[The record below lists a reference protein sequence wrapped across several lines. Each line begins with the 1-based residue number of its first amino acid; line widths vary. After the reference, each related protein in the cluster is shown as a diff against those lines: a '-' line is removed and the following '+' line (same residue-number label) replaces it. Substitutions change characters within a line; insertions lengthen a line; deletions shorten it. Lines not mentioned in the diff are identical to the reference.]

1 MGKGI
6 GMANAQMEEAKKKL
20 TKRNG
25 RGAANSQQSAMKSL
39 NEAVLAV
46 YQAMNKMQ
54 ASGSASGYEQFLQRM
69 QEISGR
75 QQGIND
81 QSMQLA
87 FGQLFAAAQRS
98 LMQRLLKQQRQVQKS
113 LQQLMSETRQSGEQG
128 LGDLGGIA
136 EDIDEVIKDFQNKRY
151 QQRTKER
158 QQRILSRML
167 DSQKSLTQRGFKEER
182 KAEPANAIVYEG
194 PSGLPVDYG
203 QRRSLAMEALNQSL
217 KAGYSR
223 DYQTMIRRYFNA
235 LIQSEEQIIPTDTTF
250 NE

>member
-1 MGKGI
+1 M
-6 GMANAQMEEAKKKL
+6 
-20 TKRNG
+20 
-25 RGAANSQQSAMKSL
+25 
-39 NEAVLAV
+39 
-46 YQAMNKMQ
+46 
-54 ASGSASGYEQFLQRM
+54 SGQ
-69 QEISGR
+69 
-75 QQGIND
+75 QQGINS

-87 FGQLFAAAQRS
+87 LGQLSAAAQQS

-136 EDIDEVIKDFQNKRY
+136 KDIDEVIKDFQNKRY

-182 KAEPANAIVYEG
+182 KAETANEIVYEG

-235 LIQSEEQIIPTDTTF
+235 LSQSEEQIVPTDSTF

>member
-1 MGKGI
+1 MCI
-6 GMANAQMEEAKKKL
+6 
-20 TKRNG
+20 RD
-25 RGAANSQQSAMKSL
+25 R
-39 NEAVLAV
+39 

-54 ASGSASGYEQFLQRM
+54 TSGSASGYEQFLQRM
-69 QEISGR
+69 QEMSGE
-75 QQGIND
+75 QQGINS

-87 FGQLFAAAQRS
+87 LGQLSAAAQQS
-98 LMQRLLKQQRQVQKS
+98 LMQRLLKQQQQVQKS

-128 LGDLGGIA
+128 LGDLDGIA
-136 EDIDEVIKDFQNKRY
+136 KDIDEVIKDFQNKRY

-182 KAEPANAIVYEG
+182 KAETANEIVYEG

-223 DYQTMIRRYFNA
+223 DYQTMIRRYFNT
-235 LIQSEEQIIPTDTTF
+235 LSQSEEQIMPTDSTF

>member
-1 MGKGI
+1 M
-6 GMANAQMEEAKKKL
+6 L
-20 TKRNG
+20 FR
-25 RGAANSQQSAMKSL
+25 S
-39 NEAVLAV
+39 
-46 YQAMNKMQ
+46 
-54 ASGSASGYEQFLQRM
+54 YEQFLERM
-69 QEISGR
+69 KKMSGQ
-75 QQGIND
+75 QQGINS

-87 FGQLFAAAQRS
+87 LGQLSAAAQQS

-167 DSQKSLTQRGFKEER
+167 DSQKSLTQRGFKEDR
-182 KAEPANAIVYEG
+182 KAETANEIVYEG

-203 QRRSLAMEALNQSL
+203 QRRSLAMEADRKSVV
-217 KAGYSR
+217 
-223 DYQTMIRRYFNA
+223 
-235 LIQSEEQIIPTDTTF
+235 
-250 NE
+250 